1 MRYQKVGLLEHDP
14 ARAWPGYTLIAPL
27 RSNIAYLVDMDGAI
41 VHRWALPGTL
51 ASVAFLR
58 PGGRLAVSCEN
69 VDGPPLMQARGGNF
83 YELDWN
89 GEIVWSQVDLGQHH
103 DFRYLPNGNRV
114 YPIWRLMDPANQKRV
129 RGGIAGTELPDGNIY
144 EDVIREAT
152 PDGEIVWEWPLTSLE
167 MEKYPLSDGA
177 QRYGYAHCNTISPMD
192 DGRLL
197 LCFRNMDMI
206 AILNRET
213 GAFDWEM
220 RDLTFG
226 RPHDAQFVDGG
237 RILLFAN
244 NCGNDMLVPEHSRVL
259 EIDPETKETVWV
271 YKDRRSWTF
280 HSSVASGANR
290 LPNGNTLICE
300 TTWGRVFEVT
310 REGEIV
316 WDFVNPIF
324 ETDLPISTD
333 KGNWVFRSF
342 RYAADG
348 PEIDGNLP

>member
-1 MRYQKVGLLEHDP
+1 MRYQQIGLLEHDP

-27 RSNIAYLVDMDGAI
+27 RTDMAYLVNMNGEI
-41 VHRWALPGTL
+41 VHRWTLPGKL
-51 ASVAFLR
+51 AATAYLW
-58 PGGRLAVSCEN
+58 PGGRLAVSCESEG
-69 VDGPPLMQARGGNF
+69 GPPVPQALGGNF
-83 YELDWN
+83 YELDWD
-89 GEIVWSQVDLGQHH
+89 GAVVWHHLDPGQHH
-103 DFRYLPNGNRV
+103 DFRRLPNGNTI
-114 YPIWRLMDPANQKRV
+114 YPAWRLMDTAHQKRV
-129 RGGIAGTELPDGNIY
+129 LGGIAGTEHADGNIY
-144 EDVIREAT
+144 EDVIREVS
-152 PDGEIVWEWPLTSLE
+152 PDGELVWEWPMTSLE

-177 QRYGYAHCNTISPMD
+177 LRYGYAHCNTLFPMD
-192 DGRLL
+192 DGRIL

-226 RPHDAQFVDGG
+226 RPHDARIVEDG

-259 EIDPETKETVWV
+259 EIDPATKETVWV
-271 YKDRRSWTF
+271 YKDRHSWTF

-300 TTWGRVFEVT
+300 TVWGRVFEVT

-324 ETDLPISTD
+324 ETELPISEG
-333 KGNWVFRSF
+333 KGNWVFRAY